1 MKNLGANIRF
11 FITDAWDEL
20 KHSPGVNLLAVGT
33 LVAVLFATGLLSL
46 IWTNLDGWVQGLR
59 SEVRVDLYLRD
70 DIDSTTLT
78 TLQEDLQRVDG
89 AERVVYVT
97 KEEALERYRQWSG
110 NTAQLFEDL
119 EENPLPASFEVFLV
133 SGPAADEAGA
143 SIVAGFSERPGVE
156 QVRFDR
162 EWLGRIDSVLDLA
175 RVGGTVLGILI
186 FSAVVFVMAS
196 VLRLAVYARRDEIEI
211 MLLVGAT
218 PTFVRGPFVVAGIVQ
233 GLVSGGIAILLV
245 EVSRRLALN
254 YAGDQAMALVPV
266 ALSKS
271 LPASTALAIT
281 ATGLVVSCIAAW
293 FAVRHSYGVR
303 QVGG

>member
-175 RVGGTVLGILI
+175 QPIGQ
-186 FSAVVFVMAS
+186 
-196 VLRLAVYARRDEIEI
+196 LR
-211 MLLVGAT
+211 
-218 PTFVRGPFVVAGIVQ
+218 
-233 GLVSGGIAILLV
+233 
-245 EVSRRLALN
+245 
-254 YAGDQAMALVPV
+254 
-266 ALSKS
+266 
-271 LPASTALAIT
+271 
-281 ATGLVVSCIAAW
+281 
-293 FAVRHSYGVR
+293 
-303 QVGG
+303 

>member
-46 IWTNLDGWVQGLR
+46 IWPNLDGWVQGLR

-70 DIDSTTLT
+70 DIDSSTLT